1 MAQTDFLRGH
11 HILRS
16 LCKESIMPESG
27 IAHTPPKILA
37 PAGSRDAFLA
47 ALAAGADAVYCGLK
61 SFSARMEADNFAMEE
76 LAGLTQL
83 AHQKGAEVYV
93 TMNTLLK
100 EHELERA
107 LSQIQKLAKVVRPDA
122 IIFADPAIPAL
133 ARAAGFKGEL
143 HLSTLSNVSFTQGF
157 EEAVATTGAKR
168 IVLPREY
175 NIEEI
180 RAAAQAAPE
189 GVDLEVFI
197 HGALCYGVSGRCYW
211 SSYMGG
217 KSGLRGRCVQPCR
230 RLYRQGHKNERFF
243 SCQDLSLDTLVKVL
257 LDIPEVTTW
266 KIEGRK
272 KGPHYVYY
280 ATMAYK
286 MLRDEGK
293 DPQAKKTA
301 LGLLEMALGRP
312 GTHYNFLPHRPY
324 NPVDTKTQTGSG
336 LMIARLQGSF
346 KAPWITPREGLLPGD
361 LLRIGYEDEKGHLI
375 RRVKGSVPKKGKFHI
390 QTGKERIPEKGSPVF
405 LIDRR
410 EEGLRK
416 AIAALDKEARAFEVQ
431 EVAPSSAKLPFAK
444 RHKAGKKTRST
455 TLYLFREDRHG
466 PKNTEKAT
474 WVSEKSVPKT
484 RKGGVGNRWWWL
496 DPAIWPS
503 QEKEYGALVR
513 RLVNFGAKHF
523 VLGAPWQIAF
533 FPEEKR
539 KGLSIWAGPFC
550 NIANSLAIQALK
562 ERGVT
567 GALASPELSSEDFRD
582 LAKASPL
589 PTGVV
594 VAGYYPLTIAR
605 TLTPSLNP
613 HEAFASP
620 KGEESWVSKYGE
632 NHWLYPNWRV
642 DITSKASELKSWG
655 YSLFVHMHEP
665 IPKGVKLKKRPG
677 EWNWNIRLL

>member
-1 MAQTDFLRGH
+1 
-11 HILRS
+11 
-16 LCKESIMPESG
+16 MPESG
-27 IAHTPPKILA
+27 ISHTKPKILA
-37 PAGSRDAFLA
+37 PAGSKEAFLA
-47 ALAAGADAVYCGLK
+47 ALTAGADAVYCGLK

-76 LAGLTQL
+76 LAALTQL
-83 AHQKGAEVYV
+83 AHDMGTEVYV
-93 TMNTLLK
+93 TMNTMLK

-107 LSQIQKLAKVVRPDA
+107 LSQIEKLARIVAPDA

-143 HLSTLSNVSFTQGF
+143 HLSTLANASFTQGF
-157 EEAVATTGAKR
+157 QEAVESTGAKR
-168 IVLPREY
+168 IVLPREL

-180 RAAAQAAPE
+180 RSAAEKVPE

-217 KSGLRGRCVQPCR
+217 RSGLRGRCVQPCR
-230 RLYRQGHKNERFF
+230 RLYKQGHKTERFF

-257 LDIPEVTTW
+257 SEIPQVTTW

-280 ATMAYK
+280 ATKAYK

-301 LGLLEMALGRP
+301 MGLLDMALGRP
-312 GTHYNFLPHRPY
+312 STHYNFLPQRPY
-324 NPVDTKTQTGSG
+324 NPVDIKTQTGSG
-336 LMIARLQGSF
+336 LMVGRLQGGY
-346 KAPWITPREGLLPGD
+346 KAPWFNPRESLLPGD
-361 LLRIGYEDEKGHLI
+361 LLRIGYEDEKGHII
-375 RRVKGSVPKKGKFHI
+375 RRVKASVPKKGKFHI
-390 QTGKERIPEKGSPVF
+390 QKGKERMPEKGSPVF

-410 EEGLRK
+410 EQGLKEAISDLEKKMKKIAVDEVSASSARLPKVKKRK
-416 AIAALDKEARAFEVQ
+416 APKKE
-431 EVAPSSAKLPFAK
+431 
-444 RHKAGKKTRST
+444 RST

-474 WVSEKSVPKT
+474 WISEKSVPKT
-484 RKGGVGNRWWWL
+484 RKGGVGHRWWWL
-496 DPAIWPS
+496 DPVIWPDE
-503 QEKEYGALVR
+503 EKEYGILVR
-513 RLVNFGAKHF
+513 RLINFGAKHF
-523 VLGAPWQIAF
+523 VLGAPWQLAL

-550 NIANSLAIQALK
+550 NIANTLAAQALK
-562 ERGVT
+562 DRGAT
-567 GALASPELSSEDFRD
+567 GVIASPELSAEDFRD
-582 LAKASPL
+582 LAQGSPL
-589 PTGVV
+589 PSGVV

-605 TLTPSLNP
+605 TLTPALNP
-613 HEAFASP
+613 HDSFASP
-620 KGEESWVSKYGE
+620 RGEESWTVKYGE

-642 DITSKASELKSWG
+642 DITKKSSELQGWG
-655 YSLFVHMHEP
+655 YNLFIHMHEP